1 MSKPSS
7 GYFIGTQG
15 QKNFFGNEKYIFIES
30 VKDAEEIIAERVVGA
45 RHQGTQNQIQK
56 VFI

>member
-7 GYFIGTQG
+7 EYFIGTQG

-30 VKDAEEIIAERVVGA
+30 VKDAEEIIAKRVVGLDT
-45 RHQGTQNQIQK
+45 REHKIK
-56 VFI
+56 PKR